1 VANKHA
7 ILRIRKQK
15 KLFFWQTFSAFEQA
29 FEPRPIELELPVDF
43 ALPKLGACVADEQ
56 QISLVKTFALFNIT
70 AVAHF

>member
-1 VANKHA
+1 MRFCASA
-7 ILRIRKQK
+7 SKQK
-15 KLFFWQTFSAFEQA
+15 KLFFWQTFSA

-43 ALPKLGACVADEQ
+43 ALPKLGVLVSRDEQ

>member
-1 VANKHA
+1 MRFCASA
-7 ILRIRKQK
+7 SK
-15 KLFFWQTFSAFEQA
+15 KSFFFRQTFSA

-43 ALPKLGACVADEQ
+43 ALPKLGVCVADEQ